1 MVVCLKVPSR
11 GNGGSSSLIKLGTIF
26 GVTSKQAFVF
36 VGVEKENWQ
45 ADIDAN
51 GTSLSWVFSIHRST
65 TKIGSS

>member
-36 VGVEKENWQ
+36 VGVEKEN
-45 ADIDAN
+45 
-51 GTSLSWVFSIHRST
+51 
-65 TKIGSS
+65 